1 MVKVIQ
7 FKSFDCWNTHI
18 TQINDI
24 SHPDDVDCLEV
35 VLFRKF
41 LNLCTLHEITRD
53 NLVDFIAT
61 LNQYNEF
68 FNMNEQR
75 DVHEAFNLMLEIFN
89 MVCRKPKFGSDFSDI
104 PEFTD
109 YYFCGIF
116 KKKFTCTSCHE
127 DNTFFENFR
136 SFIIQP
142 SEDIATF
149 LGKQHVEQKLLT
161 CEKCHLQNL
170 QNVSTK
176 IQEFPRILMLQII
189 RFSTSSIHSRH
200 RKNNYSMSVYDKVR
214 FGFVG

>member
-1 MVKVIQ
+1 
-7 FKSFDCWNTHI
+7 
-18 TQINDI
+18 
-24 SHPDDVDCLEV
+24 
-35 VLFRKF
+35 
-41 LNLCTLHEITRD
+41 
-53 NLVDFIAT
+53 
-61 LNQYNEF
+61 
-68 FNMNEQR
+68 MNEQR

-170 QNVSTK
+170 QHVSTK
-176 IQEFPRILMLQII
+176 IHEFPRILMLQIS

-200 RKNNYSMSVYDKVR
+200 RKNNHCMSVYDKVR
-214 FGFVG
+214 FGFVDYELFALIEHHGVLADSGHYTCIILHGNCWFHCNNINIEKVVLPSSSQNTYLFFFQRK